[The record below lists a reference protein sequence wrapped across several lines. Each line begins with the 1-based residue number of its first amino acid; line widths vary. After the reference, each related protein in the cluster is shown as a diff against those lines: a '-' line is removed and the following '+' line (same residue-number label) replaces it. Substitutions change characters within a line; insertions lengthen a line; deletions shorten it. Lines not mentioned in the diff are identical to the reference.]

1 MRLSSAIPLTV
12 VLLSSAVQANPNP
25 NPLFGF
31 GSDDDDG
38 ESGKASGSDLVKLI
52 NELPRCIMPC
62 LVKIA
67 RKNQCTAPGSIAV
80 GTGTGTE
87 TRDIAEESLNRRQA
101 GNANAVA
108 PGGGQTF
115 INVRCVCGNGLASM
129 IGLPSLFTVVGMSDC
144 LTDDVKN
151 TDTDATDLSCG
162 LVKTGIAGIRICS
175 AASDANTQQITE
187 AGNILKGVSNFQL
200 NLQTANLKIDG
211 TGNVTSITRKITNSL
226 GITNTNDPSGSTASF
241 RSVPLSKRDY
251 VLTGTLVV
259 FVGYALAFM

>member
-1 MRLSSAIPLTV
+1 MRLSNVIPLAV
-12 VLLSSAVQANPNP
+12 VLLSSAVQANPK
-25 NPLFGF
+25 PLFGL
-31 GSDDDDG
+31 GSDDDDD

-62 LVKIA
+62 LVRIA
-67 RKNQCTAPGSIAV
+67 KKNQCTAPGSIAI
-80 GTGTGTE
+80 GTE
-87 TRDIAEESLNRRQA
+87 DTGDKTLNRRQA
-101 GNANAVA
+101 GKANGVA
-108 PGGGQTF
+108 GQTF

-129 IGLPSLFTVVGMSDC
+129 IGLPSLFTVVGMTDC
-144 LTDDVKN
+144 LTDDIKN
-151 TDTDATDLSCG
+151 TETDATDLSCG
-162 LVKTGIAGIRICS
+162 LVKTGIAGVRICS

-187 AGNILKGVSNFQL
+187 AGNILKGVSDFKL

-211 TGNVTSITRKITNSL
+211 SGNVTSIGRKITNSL
-226 GITNTNDPSGSTASF
+226 GITNNNDPVSTASF